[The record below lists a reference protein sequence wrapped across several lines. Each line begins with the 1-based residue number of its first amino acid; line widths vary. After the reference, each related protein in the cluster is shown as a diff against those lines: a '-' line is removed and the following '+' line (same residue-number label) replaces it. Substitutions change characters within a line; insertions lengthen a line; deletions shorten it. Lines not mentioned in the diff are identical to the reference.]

1 LNLHGK
7 RGNIMAED
15 FDNSV
20 EEPRHPLVRILHI
33 DKEWQVFYWN
43 ISNSGK
49 MVTPLSLPKA
59 IEKLNTI
66 EFDLII
72 SEPLNLGILKEE
84 RR

>member
-1 LNLHGK
+1 
-7 RGNIMAED
+7 MAED
-15 FDNSV
+15 FNNLFK
-20 EEPRHPLVRILHI
+20 ETRHPLIRILHI

-59 IEKLNTI
+59 IDKLNTI

-72 SEPLNLGILKEE
+72 SEPHNLGVLKEE